1 MASDNSNFSNIE
13 KKKKIS
19 DNFTSSQ
26 MNDPSQLIDNCTDS
40 EVLSQPEIR
49 DDISSYDR
57 DEEVKKS
64 KKNMFFN

>member
-1 MASDNSNFSNIE
+1 MRRVKKGTGSMASENSNFSNIE

-40 EVLSQPEIR
+40 EVLS
-49 DDISSYDR
+49 
-57 DEEVKKS
+57 
-64 KKNMFFN
+64 